1 MGNPLT
7 SEVAAFRW
15 VVAVLLAAISVGLVA
30 KLIGSVAAIYYG
42 ILLLLVLAGFIAKG
56 MVYMLS
62 SPDEDEDEDENEED
76 GDVEDVVTELKS
88 GDYNE

>member
-15 VVAVLLAAISVGLVA
+15 LVAVLVAAASVGLVA

-42 ILLLLVLAGFIAKG
+42 MFLLLVLAVFIARG
-56 MVYMLS
+56 LIYLMG
-62 SPDEDEDEDENEED
+62 SPDEDE
-76 GDVEDVVTELKS
+76 EDVVTELEDH
-88 GDYNE
+88 DYKE